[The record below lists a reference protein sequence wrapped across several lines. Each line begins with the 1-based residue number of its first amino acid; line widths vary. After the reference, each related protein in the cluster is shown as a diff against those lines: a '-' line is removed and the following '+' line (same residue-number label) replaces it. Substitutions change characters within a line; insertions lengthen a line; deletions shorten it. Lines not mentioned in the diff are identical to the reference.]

1 MALALLRIDDRLI
14 HGQIVTTW
22 VKEVKATNI
31 IIANDA
37 LSKDEFIKDVITM
50 AAPPTVK
57 AEVKSIKE
65 TVRTINSEEFKTKRV
80 LILTKNVEDVLA
92 LKDEGLEIKYLNV
105 GGMGAGKNTKV
116 IYRNISITDKQL
128 EILRELKAQGVEIEF
143 KLVPAEKGLKI
154 YGGYYV

>member
-1 MALALLRIDDRLI
+1 M
-14 HGQIVTTW
+14 
-22 VKEVKATNI
+22 
-31 IIANDA
+31 
-37 LSKDEFIKDVITM
+37 
-50 AAPPTVK
+50 
-57 AEVKSIKE
+57 
-65 TVRTINSEEFKTKRV
+65 NSEEFKTKRV

-128 EILRELKAQGVEIEF
+128 ELLRELKAQGVEIEF

-154 YGGYYV
+154 